1 LLRSDLTRHLERG
14 LTGLVR
20 LRALPHY
27 DPVKYGPETWE
38 RVLYGDALQRLV
50 YLTSYAS
57 FHSNQQQS
65 DLSLLT
71 LAHSLTAEMME
82 DELTLETLRS
92 QRLLSPQDY
101 RACGVIY
108 GQWSKLMREQGR
120 TQEMKEAA
128 ARMVAA
134 WRQFL
139 QLSPGDEEISRM
151 VNSGINP
158 YTGDRID

>member
-1 LLRSDLTRHLERG
+1 M
-14 LTGLVR
+14 R
-20 LRALPHY
+20 LRDLPTY
-27 DPVKYGPETWE
+27 DLVKYGPETWE
-38 RVLYGDALQRLV
+38 HVLYGDALQRLV

-65 DLSLLT
+65 DSSLLT
-71 LAHSLTAEMME
+71 LAHSLTAELME
-82 DELTLETLRS
+82 DDLTLQTLRS
-92 QRLLSPQDY
+92 LRLLSPQDY

-120 TQEMKEAA
+120 TREMREAA
-128 ARMVAA
+128 ARMMAV

-151 VNSGINP
+151 VSSGVNP
-158 YTGDRID
+158 YTGDRIDQ